1 MNHRAFE
8 MFKNSTLNNN
18 NKKKDVKRPEYRRTE
33 SKRSESERPVVQ
45 SPRVQSPNVQSPSV
59 QSPSDKSSACPVCLK
74 FAQLIEYSMKNI
86 FLEKSYTKLGGKTS
100 PRPFF

>member
-1 MNHRAFE
+1 

-18 NKKKDVKRPEYRRTE
+18 NKKKDVKRPEYRRPE
-33 SKRSESERPVVQ
+33 SKRSESERPVAQ
-45 SPRVQSPNVQSPSV
+45 SPRVHSPNV

-74 FAQLIEYSMKNI
+74 FVQLIECNMKNI